1 MAKKQNKTSL
11 KLVNWRYALGEIA
24 IVSIGIMLAF
34 QLNGWRERNKNL
46 ELEKSSMLVLQSEI
60 QKDSAIF
67 YQYYMQAN
75 NHKRDAFAILQMLNS
90 DDPAI
95 FYDSLANCFRRCGY
109 YSGSVLHRSAF
120 QMMTAQGTLN
130 LIQNDTLKNSIYSYY
145 DRTHK
150 VVEIWGSFEKQMVD
164 EVVPKMY
171 KSGVIDEEQ
180 VLKTNGLR
188 IFYKEKMFLDE
199 LLKDENR
206 GRIAV
211 YMRSQNDMINVTNLN
226 RRINKKLLG
235 DLKKYVA
242 KL

>member
-1 MAKKQNKTSL
+1 MAKKQLKPSFKTI
-11 KLVNWRYALGEIA
+11 NWRYAFGEIA

-34 QLNGWRERNKNL
+34 QLNSWRERNANKQ
-46 ELEKSSMLVLQSEI
+46 LEKSSMMVLLSEVK
-60 QKDSAIF
+60 KDSAIF
-67 YQYYMQAN
+67 NQYYMQAN
-75 NHKRDAFAILQMLNS
+75 HHKQDALAILQILNS
-90 DDPAI
+90 AEPNGY
-95 FYDSLANCFRRCGY
+95 YDSLANCFRRCGT

-130 LIQNDTLKNSIYSYY
+130 LIKSDTLKNAIYSYY

-150 VVEIWGSFEKQMVD
+150 VVEIWGSFEKQIVD

-171 KSGVIDEEQ
+171 KSGVIDDEK
-180 VLKTNGLR
+180 VLLTNGLR
-188 IFYKEKMFLDE
+188 IFYKQKMFVDE
-199 LLKDENR
+199 LLKDENK

-226 RRINKKLLG
+226 RRINKKLLD
-235 DLKKYVA
+235 DLKKYLA

>member
-1 MAKKQNKTSL
+1 MAKKQRNYSFKTI
-11 KLVNWRYALGEIA
+11 NWRYAFGEIA

-34 QLNGWRERNKNL
+34 QLNSWRERNSNRQ
-46 ELEKSSMLVLQSEI
+46 LEKSSMLVLMGEVK
-60 QKDSAIF
+60 KDSAIF
-67 YQYYMQAN
+67 HQYYMQAN
-75 NHKRDAFAILQMLNS
+75 HHKQDGMAILQMLNS
-90 DDPAI
+90 EDPNAH
-95 FYDSLANCFRRCGY
+95 YDSLANCFRRCGY

-130 LIQNDTLKNSIYSYY
+130 LIKNDTLKNAIYSYY

-150 VVEIWGSFEKQMVD
+150 VVEIWGTFEKQMVD

-171 KSGVIDEEQ
+171 QSGVIDDEQ

-188 IFYKEKMFLDE
+188 IFYKEKMFIDE
-199 LLKDENR
+199 LLKDENK

-226 RRINKKLLG
+226 RRINKKLLD

>member
-1 MAKKQNKTSL
+1 MAKKQHKSTFKTI
-11 KLVNWRYALGEIA
+11 NWRYALGEIA

-34 QLNGWRERNKNL
+34 QLNGWRERNSNKQ
-46 ELEKSSMLVLQSEI
+46 LEKSSMRVLLSEV

-67 YQYYMQAN
+67 YQYYLQAN
-75 NHKRDAFAILQMLNS
+75 HHKEDALAILKMLNS
-90 DDPAI
+90 DDPNA

-109 YSGSVLHRSAF
+109 YSGSVLNRSAF

-130 LIQNDTLKNSIYSYY
+130 LLKNDTLKNTIYSYY

-150 VVEIWGSFEKQMVD
+150 VVEIWGTFEKQMVD

-171 KSGVIDEEQ
+171 KSGVIDDVE
-180 VLKTNGLR
+180 VMKTNGLR
-188 IFYKEKMFLDE
+188 IFYKNKMFIDE
-199 LLKDENR
+199 LIKDENK

-211 YMRSQNDMINVTNLN
+211 YMRSQNDLINVTNLN
-226 RRINKKLLG
+226 RRINKSLLK
-235 DLKKYVA
+235 DLRKYVA